1 MRAAQ
6 ASLLTVCALI
16 SAVAAF
22 AQQPSGDGV
31 PLAQS
36 RVDTSEGARIWPH
49 CAFCHTPDG
58 LGFVRF
64 DAPKIAGQEAWYA
77 ERQLRNFL
85 AGRRGNHPEDIPGLQ
100 MAFNV
105 GPLYTDPLIESMAA
119 FLEALPVSPAKVQY
133 FMLAALGPERPY
145 KWDSRFAVTT
155 AGSPASAE
163 RGKQVYA
170 TCVACHGAKAEGNR
184 ALNSPRLDN
193 KQDWYLIRQL
203 KYFKYGARGTHPDDL
218 YGQQMAAIMTTVPND
233 QAIVDVVA
241 YIMTMAKGPFN

>member
-1 MRAAQ
+1 MRTAQ
-6 ASLLTVCALI
+6 ASLLTVCVLLF
-16 SAVAAF
+16 AVAAF
-22 AQQPSGDGV
+22 AQQPDGDPLSAV
-31 PLAQS
+31 ALAQN

-85 AGRRGNHPEDIPGLQ
+85 AGRRGNHPEDIPGRQ
-100 MAFNV
+100 MAFNA

-119 FLEALPVSPAKVQY
+119 FLEALPVSPAKLQ
-133 FMLAALGPERPY
+133 FFTLAALGPERPY

-163 RGKQVYA
+163 RGKQLYA

-193 KQDWYLIRQL
+193 KQDPGAQILQIWRQ
-203 KYFKYGARGTHPDDL
+203 GHP
-218 YGQQMAAIMTTVPND
+218 PR
-233 QAIVDVVA
+233 
-241 YIMTMAKGPFN
+241 